1 MARPRLSA
9 EAADGI
15 RADICAAAAALYE
28 RDGYD
33 AVTLRAIAAAMGRS
47 QALPYRYFKNKE
59 HIFAALRAVW
69 FDRLTALLEAAIEG
83 LESPL
88 LKLHTI
94 ARTVIAFAQS
104 QPSEYR
110 LMFSLRQPDPTDFPE
125 LHAARLRAMA
135 TVQTAY
141 QEAVDARLIPGDGA
155 TGAHVTWASLHGLLS
170 LHLAGQ
176 LTIGRSLEELIQ
188 PMLDTLFGPRLMA
201 VVEAS
206 ARSERRRKQA
216 AD

>member
-15 RADICAAAAALYE
+15 RAEICAAAARLYE

-33 AVTLRAIAAAMGRS
+33 AVTLRAIAAEMDRS

-59 HIFAALRAVW
+59 HIFVALRAIC
-69 FDRLTALLEAAIEG
+69 FDRLTATMEG
-83 LESPL
+83 VLARGDPPL
-88 LKLHTI
+88 LTLHTMAHSFI
-94 ARTVIAFAQS
+94 TFAEAN
-104 QPSEYR
+104 PAEYR
-110 LMFSLRQPDPTDFPE
+110 LMFSLRQPNPTEFPE
-125 LHAARLRAMA
+125 LHGARLRALA
-135 TVQTAY
+135 TLQTAY
-141 QEAVDARLIPGDGA
+141 QQAVDDGLIPGDA
-155 TGAHVTWASLHGLLS
+155 VTGAHVVWAAMHGLLT

-176 LTIGRSLEELIQ
+176 LTIGRTLVDLVQ

-206 ARSERRRKQA
+206 ARSAKRKA
-216 AD
+216 R